1 MLENNVQVAPSILS
15 ADLGH
20 LADELA
26 TIEGAGYVHFDAMDG
41 HFVPNLTFGPGV
53 LAAVKESTQIPVDAH
68 LMISN
73 PDQMVPEYLAAGA
86 DIVTFHY
93 EATAHAN
100 RLANLIREKGAKAG
114 IAINP
119 GTPVCA
125 LDAIIEDVD
134 LVLVMTVNP
143 GFGGQKFIPGSLRK
157 LRQLKAMCDECRVSP
172 IIEVDGGISP
182 ANAADVCAAGA
193 RLLVAGSAVFGKA
206 DRADAIHEIT
216 EAGEAGLARRA

>member
-1 MLENNVQVAPSILS
+1 M
-15 ADLGH
+15 
-20 LADELA
+20 
-26 TIEGAGYVHFDAMDG
+26 
-41 HFVPNLTFGPGV
+41 
-53 LAAVKESTQIPVDAH
+53 
-68 LMISN
+68 
-73 PDQMVPEYLAAGA
+73 
-86 DIVTFHY
+86 TFHY

-119 GTPVCA
+119 GTPVSA

-143 GFGGQKFIPGSLRK
+143 GFGGQMFIPGSLRK
-157 LRQLKAMCDECRVSP
+157 IRQVKAMCAERHVNP

-193 RLLVAGSAVFGKA
+193 RLLVAGSAVFGKEN
-206 DRADAIHEIT
+206 RAEAIRKIT
-216 EAGEAGLARRA
+216 EAGEAGLTRRA

>member
-1 MLENNVQVAPSILS
+1 MLENSVQVAPSILS

-26 TIEGAGYVHFDAMDG
+26 SIEGAGYVHFDAMDG

-53 LAAVKESTQIPVDAH
+53 LAAVKEATQTPVDAH

-86 DIVTFHY
+86 DVVTFHY

-114 IAINP
+114 VAINP
-119 GTPVCA
+119 GTPVSS
-125 LDAIIEDVD
+125 LDALIEDVD

-157 LRQLKAMCDECRVSP
+157 IRQLKAMCEERRVSP
-172 IIEVDGGISP
+172 IIEADGGISP
-182 ANAADVCAAGA
+182 ANAGEVCAAGA
-193 RLLVAGSAVFGKA
+193 RLLVAGSAVFGKE
-206 DRADAIHEIT
+206 DRADAIRKIVD
-216 EAGEAGLARRA
+216 AGEAGLARRA

>member
-53 LAAVKESTQIPVDAH
+53 LSAVKAATQTPVDAH

-73 PDQMVPEYLAAGA
+73 PDQMVPEYLSAGA

-119 GTPVCA
+119 GTPVSA

-143 GFGGQKFIPGSLRK
+143 GFGGQSFIPGTLPK
-157 LRQLKAMCDECRVSP
+157 LHELTAMCERHGVSP
-172 IIEVDGGISP
+172 LIEVDGGISSK
-182 ANAADVCAAGA
+182 NIADVVNAGA
-193 RLLVAGSAVFGKA
+193 NVLVAGSAVFKSEDPAAEVALLQKLGN
-206 DRADAIHEIT
+206 
-216 EAGEAGLARRA
+216 EAAQEA

>member
-1 MLENNVQVAPSILS
+1 MLEHNVQVAPSILS
-15 ADLGH
+15 SDLAH

-26 TIEGAGYVHFDAMDG
+26 SIEGAGYVHFDAMDG

-53 LAAVKESTQIPVDAH
+53 LATVKEATDIPVDAH

-100 RLANLIREKGAKAG
+100 RLANLIREGGARAG
-114 IAINP
+114 VAINP
-119 GTPVCA
+119 GTPVSA

-157 LRQLKAMCDECRVSP
+157 VRQVRAMCNERHVAP

-182 ANAADVCAAGA
+182 TTAGDVCAAGA
-193 RLLVAGSAVFGKA
+193 RLLVAGSAVFGRE
-206 DRADAIHEIT
+206 DRSGAIHKIT
-216 EAGEAGLARRA
+216 EAGEAGLTRRA

>member
-53 LAAVKESTQIPVDAH
+53 LSAVKAATQTPVDAH

-73 PDQMVPEYLAAGA
+73 PDQMVPEYLSAGA

-100 RLANLIREKGAKAG
+100 RLANLIRERGAKAG

-119 GTPVCA
+119 GTPVSA

-143 GFGGQKFIPGSLRK
+143 GFGGQKFIPSSVAKVAKVRALAKEHG
-157 LRQLKAMCDECRVSP
+157 VSP
-172 IIEVDGGISP
+172 MIEVDGGVSEQ
-182 ANAADVCAAGA
+182 NAGQICAAGA
-193 RLLVAGSAVFGKA
+193 NVIVAGSAVFKK
-206 DRADAIHEIT
+206 DNRAAAIRAIKDA
-216 EAGEAGLARRA
+216 GQLGLAKRA

>member
-53 LAAVKESTQIPVDAH
+53 LSAVKAATQTPVDAH

-73 PDQMVPEYLAAGA
+73 PDQMVPEYLSAGA

-119 GTPVCA
+119 GTPVSA

-143 GFGGQKFIPGSLRK
+143 GFGGQKFIPSSVAKVAKVRALAKEHG
-157 LRQLKAMCDECRVSP
+157 VSP
-172 IIEVDGGISP
+172 MIEVDGGVSEQ
-182 ANAADVCAAGA
+182 NAGQICAAGA
-193 RLLVAGSAVFGKA
+193 NVIVAGSAVFKKD
-206 DRADAIHEIT
+206 DRTAAIRAIKDA
-216 EAGEAGLARRA
+216 GQLGLAKRA

>member
-1 MLENNVQVAPSILS
+1 MLENSAQVAPSILS

-26 TIEGAGYVHFDAMDG
+26 SIEGAGYVHFDAMDG

-53 LAAVKESTQIPVDAH
+53 LAAVKEATQTPVDAH

-86 DIVTFHY
+86 DVVTFHY

-114 IAINP
+114 VAINP
-119 GTPVCA
+119 GTPVSS
-125 LDAIIEDVD
+125 LDALIEDVD

-157 LRQLKAMCDECRVSP
+157 IRQLKAMCEERRVSP

-182 ANAADVCAAGA
+182 ANAGEVCAAGA
-193 RLLVAGSAVFGKA
+193 RLLVAGSAVFGKE
-206 DRADAIHEIT
+206 DRADAIRKIVD
-216 EAGEAGLARRA
+216 AGEAGLARRA

>member
-26 TIEGAGYVHFDAMDG
+26 TIGGAGYVHFDAMDG
-41 HFVPNLTFGPGV
+41 HFVPNLTFGPGF
-53 LAAVKESTQIPVDAH
+53 LSAVKSATQTPVDAH

-114 IAINP
+114 VAINP
-119 GTPVCA
+119 GTPVSV

-157 LRQLKAMCDECRVSP
+157 IRQVKAMCDERHVNP

-206 DRADAIHEIT
+206 DRASAIREIT
-216 EAGEAGLARRA
+216 EAGESGLTRRA